1 MYIEFINPEI
11 SVSENN
17 SSGIPKI
24 MEMLLRCKL
33 TNFFANTQQTE
44 LVNLEISAFDNIK
57 FGIREIMDMLLKDRL
72 FFAYIHTYVFM
83 YSASKRMLTINI
95 MSS

>member
-1 MYIEFINPEI
+1 MY
-11 SVSENN
+11 ENN

-57 FGIREIMDMLLKDRL
+57 FGIRKIMEMLLKDRL
-72 FFAYIHTYVFM
+72 FLHTYIHM
-83 YSASKRMLTINI
+83 YLCIKRQNVCLL
-95 MSS
+95 